1 MSKTY
6 TDAPDNWCVIK
17 ITTDGNINYKVFGSW
32 MGGYT
37 RGDAWRMNSGIAKVE
52 EDDNH
57 YYFHGFSG
65 SCYRCGKNAYGGGTS
80 YTRSILENIFEYNRN
95 NQSHWKTEM
104 ELMDGKTDWLNL
116 IKQ

>member
-1 MSKTY
+1 MSKLEGY
-6 TDAPDNWCVIK
+6 IPKDKRKK
-17 ITTDGNINYKVFGSW
+17 IILLSDD
-32 MGGYT
+32 M
-37 RGDAWRMNSGIAKVE
+37 RMNSGIAKVD
-52 EDDNH
+52 EDENH

-65 SCYRCGKNAYGGGTS
+65 SCYRCDKNAYGGGTS

-116 IKQ
+116 IK